1 MIVSY
6 LKFLLQAIRLKY
18 LHPDNELQNF
28 ALPVMDML
36 RADNFVD
43 AHALVFHRQIC
54 CFLFFYYILLPNYI
68 RM

>member
-6 LKFLLQAIRLKY
+6 LQYLLQAIRLKY

-54 CFLFFYYILLPNYI
+54 CFYFSIMFFFPIT
-68 RM
+68 